1 MARSTWSISQWVL
14 LILAA
19 VVVGSYFGV
28 LGPVGDALEPQLKAI
43 EKHIPQATLRS
54 QLERLGNQPKVRA
67 RFTESETARAEAAV
81 ILGLFVFLTPIA
93 AGMAIVVLV
102 FVLTAVAHTLP
113 LPETIPIKL
122 RMLALLFVLA
132 IATYAVREHWAPT
145 AEYYAGLVAK
155 TYLVATSGK

>member
-1 MARSTWSISQWVL
+1 MAGSSWSISQWVL

-28 LGPVGDALEPQLKAI
+28 LGPVGDALEPQFKVI
-43 EKHIPQATLRS
+43 ET

-81 ILGLFVFLTPIA
+81 VLGLFVFLTPIA
-93 AGMAIVVLV
+93 AGMAVVVLV

-122 RMLALLFVLA
+122 RMLALLLVFV
-132 IATYAVREHWAPT
+132 IATYAVREQWLPT